1 MKKIN
6 TISFDEK
13 IETFLT
19 MTPVT
24 LDEFLPSSK
33 FAEKDDLEIE
43 SFGFDADGNLGN
55 GFHGFR

>member
-1 MKKIN
+1 
-6 TISFDEK
+6 
-13 IETFLT
+13 

-55 GFHGFR
+55 GFHGFH